1 MDASGDGT
9 GPDVTPN
16 RASRD
21 GLFYCSGSGSDH
33 DPLIHFA
40 LALIWHQ
47 SQAAAGCPHRLGRE
61 EDETDSVSMRSDSM
75 NLERSLGLGF
85 RDWGLGFGDRGI
97 ASADYEAEEKEL
109 GTTSRT

>member
-1 MDASGDGT
+1 
-9 GPDVTPN
+9 
-16 RASRD
+16 
-21 GLFYCSGSGSDH
+21 
-33 DPLIHFA
+33 
-40 LALIWHQ
+40 
-47 SQAAAGCPHRLGRE
+47 
-61 EDETDSVSMRSDSM
+61 MRSDSM